1 MRWRSVPPRC
11 LRSSDIACSC
21 CGSAGGLRSARL
33 HQARQ
38 DTGRGRSSSGARCC
52 RRRPTGCPTIRALTN
67 QGRAMAHHEPSRRR
81 TLAALAV
88 WVAAPRLVSAQ
99 GNEAPRGL
107 RAVIQVSDND
117 PQKWHLALNNARNA
131 LDELGTREA
140 IELEIVVYGPGIGM
154 LKMDSTV
161 ANRVAEALAAGVHV
175 VACENT
181 MRAQKLTQADMLP
194 RIGYV

>member
-1 MRWRSVPPRC
+1 MRFSKYFLV
-11 LRSSDIACSC
+11 LAIALFSSI
-21 CGSAGGLRSARL
+21 G
-33 HQARQ
+33 
-38 DTGRGRSSSGARCC
+38 
-52 RRRPTGCPTIRALTN
+52 N
-67 QGRAMAHHEPSRRR
+67 
-81 TLAALAV
+81 
-88 WVAAPRLVSAQ
+88 AQ
-99 GNEAPRGL
+99 QKQRV
-107 RAVIQVSDND
+107 VIQVSDND

-194 RIGYV
+194 RIGYVPAGVVELMKRQQQGWAYLRP